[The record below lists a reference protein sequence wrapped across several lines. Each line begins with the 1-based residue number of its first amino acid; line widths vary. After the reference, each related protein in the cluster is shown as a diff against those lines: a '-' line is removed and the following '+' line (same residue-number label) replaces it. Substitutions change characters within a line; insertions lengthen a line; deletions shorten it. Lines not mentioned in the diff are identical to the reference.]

1 MITSIDLSD
10 DDILPDLVF
19 EPMLITDMFKI
30 HNGSGAPRKGRGA
43 FPYVAASFQNNGVV
57 GYVDAAKYQ
66 GGWLSLVKD
75 GDGGAGKCFYQPVPF
90 WPSNHVLALEPKTSG
105 LPASALLCV
114 AALITHQ
121 CFPKYSRGNA
131 VNAVRLSRQK
141 IMVPMITDVNG
152 ERVVDWG
159 GLTRF
164 GQKLLRVAKER
175 AMNILLEDDLDSLV
189 MTESR
194 PA

>member
-10 DDILPDLVF
+10 DGALPGLIF
-19 EPMLITDMFKI
+19 EPMLITDIFTI
-30 HNGSGAPRKGRGA
+30 HNGSGAPRKDRGA
-43 FPYVAASFQNNGVV
+43 FPYIAASFQSNGVV

-90 WPSNHVLALEPKTSG
+90 WPSNHVLALEPKVSG
-105 LPASALLCV
+105 LTAGALLCV

-131 VNAVRLSRQK
+131 VNASRLSRQK
-141 IMVPMITDVNG
+141 IMVPVTTNADG
-152 ERVVDWG
+152 EQVVDWG
-159 GLTRF
+159 ELTRF
-164 GQKLLRVAKER
+164 GKELLCVAKER
-175 AMNILLEDDLDSLV
+175 AMSILQEEALDTLAS
-189 MTESR
+189 
-194 PA
+194 